1 MNMNILLRIIVS
13 WACLIQGNK
22 YILTNQAVNRGDNM
36 SPVRRAARHL
46 KQYLLLYAILAM
58 IIGLAVG
65 YPLRASIKAH
75 HEEMKNLIV
84 FFAILTIYPSMIQLR
99 VGELGRAAT
108 RIKAIIIGIISV
120 FVVSPILAMLFAKLF
135 AVKQLSLGF
144 VLTNIVPASS
154 ASIGYVLL
162 TGGSIE
168 LATVLA
174 LISLFGAFAAI
185 PGYMSLYAKLATIRV
200 PMGPIMESLGI
211 TLLVPLI
218 AGQLTRYLVIHYRAR
233 RRIAKGAQGY
243 KCLEGGISAHELGVR
258 ELYEALK
265 SVEKCIIT
273 KLEEEVK
280 PHLSLWTMVTMII
293 LIALLVANKAGMV
306 VAKPMIAVK
315 IFTFQAIILGVLLS
329 LVTVIDKLLG
339 LNYEEHMSVAFLSA
353 TKNASV
359 AAAIAVMALGPVAAL
374 PAALIP
380 VIQAPIAIGY
390 VQAAPRIRSLFSAGE
405 EQRAAEELA
414 KAHA

>member
-1 MNMNILLRIIVS
+1 
-13 WACLIQGNK
+13 
-22 YILTNQAVNRGDNM
+22 M
-36 SPVRRAARHL
+36 SPVRKAAKHL

-58 IIGLAVG
+58 IIGLAIG
-65 YPLRASIKAH
+65 YPLRSSIKAH
-75 HEEMKNLIV
+75 HEEMKDLIV

-99 VGELGRAAT
+99 IGELGRAAT
-108 RIKAIIIGIISV
+108 RVKAIIIGVISV
-120 FVVSPILAMLFAKLF
+120 FVVSPILAMFFAKFF

-218 AGQLTRYLVIHYRAR
+218 AGQLTRYLIIHYRAR
-233 RRIAKGAQGY
+233 RKIATGAEGY
-243 KCLEGGISAHELGVR
+243 KCLKDGVSVHGLGVR

-265 SVEKCIIT
+265 SVEECIIA

-280 PHLSLWTMVTMII
+280 PHLSLWTMITMII
-293 LIALLVANKAGMV
+293 LIALLVANKAGMIIG
-306 VAKPMIAVK
+306 KPMIAVK
-315 IFTFQAIILGVLLS
+315 IFTLQAVILGILLS
-329 LVTVIDKLLG
+329 LVTFTDKLLG
-339 LNYEEHMSVAFLSA
+339 LGYEEHMSVAFLSA

-390 VQAAPRIRSLFSAGE
+390 VQAAPRIRSLFGA
-405 EQRAAEELA
+405 EQGKRVAEELA
-414 KAHA
+414 RARA